1 MKARFTRLGVRYRLA
16 RTFGSR
22 WGPGKVHLTYYD
34 RENKAWRLVCRP
46 DAWYHLDRLPDDEQA
61 NVTCKSCRIETRH
74 WSTA

>member
-16 RTFGSR
+16 
-22 WGPGKVHLTYYD
+22 
-34 RENKAWRLVCRP
+34 KAWRLVCRP